1 MGNATM
7 KILVT
12 GKNGQVVTSL
22 AEAVADMDEIELITV
37 GRPEFD
43 LTDPASVR
51 QIILAAKPEIVIS
64 AAAYTAV
71 DRAEDERNLAYAV
84 NVTGPAAVAEA
95 AAVLRVP
102 IIHLSTDY
110 VFSGTDPYPYLE
122 DDEAEPKTVYGYT
135 KLRGERAVASGNP
148 RHIILRTSWVYSP
161 FGTNFVRTMLRIAS
175 ERDKIAVVSDQWG
188 NPTSALDLANAIL
201 WVATH
206 QARHLSGI
214 YHVTGSGETN
224 WSGLARH
231 IFKVSRAYGGPAA
244 NVDEILS
251 TGYRTRAKRPANS
264 CLSTDKFERN
274 FGWYAPS
281 WQSSVETVV
290 RRIIDRDYPDYPSP
304 HDKRE
309 V

>member
-1 MGNATM
+1 M

-22 AEAVADMDEIELITV
+22 VEAAAYMDDIELIAV
-37 GRPEFD
+37 GRPDFD
-43 LTDPASVR
+43 LADPPSVR
-51 QIILAAKPEIVIS
+51 QTILAVKPEIVVS

-84 NVTGPAAVAEA
+84 NVTGAAAVAEA

-135 KLRGERAVASGNP
+135 KLRSERAVASVNP

-161 FGTNFVRTMLRIAS
+161 FGANFVRTMLRIAA
-175 ERDKIAVVSDQWG
+175 ERDSIGVVSDQWG
-188 NPTSALDLANAIL
+188 NPTSALDLAAAIL
-201 WVATH
+201 LVATH
-206 QARHLSGI
+206 PARHYSGI
-214 YHVTGSGETN
+214 YHLAGTGETN
-224 WSGLARH
+224 WSGFARH
-231 IFKVSRAYGGPAA
+231 IFDVSRALGGPFAD
-244 NVDEILS
+244 VEDIRS
-251 TGYRTRAKRPANS
+251 SDYRTRAKRPANS
-264 CLSTDKFERN
+264 CLSTDKFERV
-274 FGWYAPS
+274 FGWRAPS
-281 WQSSVETVV
+281 WQASVETVV
-290 RRIIDRDYPDYPSP
+290 RRIIDRDYPNYSP
-304 HDKRE
+304 QPRDGQE

>member
-1 MGNATM
+1 M

-22 AEAVADMDEIELITV
+22 VEAAADMEEIELTAV
-37 GRPEFD
+37 GRPDFD
-43 LTDPASVR
+43 LTDPVSIR
-51 QIILAAKPEIVIS
+51 QTIIAAKPEIVIS

-71 DRAEDERNLAYAV
+71 DRAEDEQNLAYEI
-84 NVTGPAAVAEA
+84 NVTGAAAVAEA
-95 AAVLRVP
+95 AAALRVP

-135 KLRGERAVASGNP
+135 KLRGEHAVASGNP
-148 RHIILRTSWVYSP
+148 RHIILRTSWIYSP
-161 FGTNFVRTMLRIAS
+161 FGTSFVKTMLRIAS
-175 ERDKIAVVSDQWG
+175 ERDRIAVVSDQWG

-201 WVATH
+201 LVATH
-206 QARHLSGI
+206 PARHFSGI

-224 WSGLARH
+224 WSGFAKH
-231 IFKVSRAYGGPAA
+231 IFNVSRAHGGPVAD
-244 NVDEILS
+244 VDEILS
-251 TGYRTRAKRPANS
+251 TSYRTRARRPANS
-264 CLSTDKFERN
+264 CLSTEKFERT
-274 FGWYAPS
+274 FGWRAPS

-290 RRIIDRDYPDYPSP
+290 RRIIDRDYRDYTPS